1 MRRDVRSKKV
11 LRAISFAVAV
21 MIAVAVTPI
30 SAQASAASPAET
42 AEGQAGG
49 EEGGEEGGDEKG
61 DEKGGGEQG
70 GLRAS
75 TQPASTQPASSQP
88 ASEANEGEND
98 QGNTGVVNTEEDKT
112 PLVEIE
118 ATVENV
124 EKLLNDIN
132 QEETGADA
140 STLTV
145 YYNTPESSPLK
156 AKAQDAHDNVMITK
170 TCLDD
175 LKTGLE
181 KNSDA
186 VEAAEKISNDLEV
199 TELVKEK
206 PDVVD
211 QNDPKLFEFVNEDGS
226 KTQVEC
232 VNNFGDCASTF
243 DAQMKLA
250 EQELQNAKNAQNAA
264 SDKEAKDYAVESR
277 NYLSNANSAITTA
290 NGLIIAAEAAITT
303 AKEDLNTANNA
314 FAKGKSKA
322 ELTSM
327 QNNLIGAKD
336 RAGKAAESAST
347 VYSEMKKLENE
358 SSNPVDP
365 NTKTIAKE
373 AEAKTKN
380 LSIEINRLKVT
391 DAPGEGALQAVNGQ
405 IAAAERRVSLAK
417 KCLSAMQERYDQLQ
431 AELDSSNLLPKDL
444 EPENRTPSGGSAG
457 PHTDDIG
464 APSGDPAGLHTDD
477 IGNAANISADVQK
490 NDAADITAAA
500 SQESVAANV
509 VTEDSAADT
518 DEVADYTLDVADVT
532 DTVEFAEYT
541 MNAADAAEITADAAA
556 EDEAEPAGLAQNI
569 VNAVVNG
576 VADEQKTP
584 GVLGAKKP
592 RNQEDYSKFGWARSG
607 REKDAPSAVSG
618 NLMQVL
624 TPESF
629 HMSSAINAMIAP
641 LKAVSADPAGLAVM
655 WGVCATG
662 CGAAGVSMTAG
673 IRAQGTKKTGAK
685 K

>member
-49 EEGGEEGGDEKG
+49 EKGGEE
-61 DEKGGGEQG
+61 GGGEQG
-70 GLRAS
+70 GDQGSL
-75 TQPASTQPASSQP
+75 PASTQPASAQP
-88 ASEANEGEND
+88 ASTQQSSGAEETHND
-98 QGNTGVVNTEEDKT
+98 TGHTEDVNTEEDKT
-112 PLVEIE
+112 QLVDIE
-118 ATVENV
+118 ATVTIV
-124 EKLLNDIN
+124 EELLSDIN

-156 AKAQDAHDNVMITK
+156 VDAQYAHDNVMTTK

-181 KNSDA
+181 TNSAA
-186 VEAAEKISNDLEV
+186 VEAAKTISNDLEV
-199 TELVKEK
+199 TELVKEN

-226 KTQVEC
+226 QTQVEC

-250 EQELQNAKNAQNAA
+250 EQELQNAKNAQSAA

-327 QNNLIGAKD
+327 QNNLLNAKGCAHD
-336 RAGKAAESAST
+336 AAGNAST
-347 VYSEMKKLENE
+347 VYSEMQKFENE
-358 SSNPVDP
+358 SSKPVDP
-365 NTKTIAKE
+365 NPTAIAKE
-373 AEAKTKN
+373 AAEKTAT

-391 DAPGEGALQAVNGQ
+391 SAPGAAALQPINGQ
-405 IAAAERRVSLAK
+405 IAAAERKVSLAK
-417 KCLSAMQERYDQLQ
+417 MCLSAMQERYDQLQ
-431 AELDSSNLLPKDL
+431 AELDSSNLLPNDL
-444 EPENRTPSGGSAG
+444 EPENRTPSGGSAR

-477 IGNAANISADVQK
+477 IGNAAI
-490 NDAADITAAA
+490 ITAAA
-500 SQESVAANV
+500 DSKVAETVAV

-518 DEVADYTLDVADVT
+518 DEVADYTLDMADAT

-541 MNAADAAEITADAAA
+541 VNAAGAAEITADEAV

-576 VADEQKTP
+576 AADEQKTP

>member
-49 EEGGEEGGDEKG
+49 EKGGEE
-61 DEKGGGEQG
+61 GGGEQG

-112 PLVEIE
+112 QLAEIE

-124 EKLLNDIN
+124 EKLLDDIN

-156 AKAQDAHDNVMITK
+156 VDAQYAHDNVMKTK

-181 KNSDA
+181 TNSNA

-199 TELVKEK
+199 TELVKEN

-226 KTQVEC
+226 QTQVEC

-250 EQELQNAKNAQNAA
+250 EQELQNAKNAQSAA

-336 RAGKAAESAST
+336 YAHDAAESAST
-347 VYSEMKKLENE
+347 VYSEMQKLENE

-365 NTKTIAKE
+365 NTKTIAKK
-373 AEAKTKN
+373 AEEKTAN

-391 DAPGEGALQAVNGQ
+391 SAPGAAALEPINDQ

-477 IGNAANISADVQK
+477 IGNAAI
-490 NDAADITAAA
+490 ITAAA
-500 SQESVAANV
+500 DSKVAETVAV

-518 DEVADYTLDVADVT
+518 DEVADYTLDMADAT

-541 MNAADAAEITADAAA
+541 VNAAGAAEITADEAV

-576 VADEQKTP
+576 AADEQKTP